1 MKVKSIF
8 KKESGFTII
17 EATVAIFILTT
28 GILGAFSFISHFTEY
43 SSISTMRLT
52 ASYLAQ
58 EGVEVVKNIRDGNLF
73 DGDNWNEGFATSSWD
88 GEADYTETDSL
99 SLQVDTGEYLNI
111 DGNGL
116 YGYGAGDQS
125 LFKRK
130 INIATSTATSTYIV
144 VTVSWSEKGRDHKVE
159 VEEEIYSWAW
169 Q

>member
-17 EATVAIFILTT
+17 EATVAIFILTA

-58 EGVEVVKNIRDGNLF
+58 EGVEVVKNIRDGNLLS
-73 DGDNWNEGFATSSWD
+73 GDDWNEGFATSPWN
-88 GEADYTETDSL
+88 GEADYTDTSSL
-99 SLQVDTGEYLNI
+99 SSYTGDYLNI

-125 LFKRK
+125 LFERK
-130 INIATSTATSTYIV
+130 IHIAKSTATSTYIV
-144 VTVSWSEKGRDHKVE
+144 VTVSWSEKGRDHEVE